1 MATAT
6 YKGQGEQDKIAF
18 HHLEFKKGEA
28 VEVTDPGLLAKLK
41 GNPNFDVAGADDLEK
56 PEVVPAPSA
65 MGAQYPVEKP
75 GEPRPL
81 KPIPRA
87 K

>member
-18 HHLEFKKGEA
+18 GRLEFKKGEA
-28 VEVTDPGLLAKLK
+28 VEIADPVLLAKLK

-56 PEVVPAPSA
+56 PEAVVPPSQ

-75 GEPRPL
+75 GEPKPL